1 MTLSLK
7 TVEVFEVAGCRN
19 ELELLRYLLNCGGVL
34 QKMSIHWV
42 KDFEIAEEIISKIT
56 KLLRSSSAIELTFVE
71 FVSDVY
77 FYQL

>member
-19 ELELLRYLLNCGGVL
+19 ELELLRYGGVL

-42 KDFEIAEEIISKIT
+42 KGFEIAEEIISKIT